1 MNFKN
6 YLEEAWTNVKA
17 NPGETAFKVIGTVT
31 AGAAAVLC
39 GKRKAKALLW
49 VLGSEFGVLLVKD
62 AYDKY
67 VRKENKE
74 EIAEGEAH

>member
-6 YLEEAWTNVKA
+6 YLEESWTNVKA
-17 NPGETAFKVIGTVT
+17 NPGEAAFKVIGTVT
-31 AGAAAVLC
+31 AGAATMLC

-49 VLGSEFGVLLVKD
+49 VVGSEFAVLLVKD

-67 VRKENKE
+67 VRKDDENE
-74 EIAEGEAH
+74 EGEAH